1 MKAFDRV
8 RQAADYMPDW
18 QVEKALVEELGE
30 NWRDQLKSFE
40 QKPFAAG
47 EFTFCHFYVFLMKIS
62 SSKYRSGAS
71 RCFTR
76 WHSRSD

>member
-18 QVEKALVEELGE
+18 QVEKALVQELGD
-30 NWRDQLKSFE
+30 NWRDLLESFE

-47 EFTFCHFYVFLMKIS
+47 KLV
-62 SSKYRSGAS
+62 
-71 RCFTR
+71 
-76 WHSRSD
+76 